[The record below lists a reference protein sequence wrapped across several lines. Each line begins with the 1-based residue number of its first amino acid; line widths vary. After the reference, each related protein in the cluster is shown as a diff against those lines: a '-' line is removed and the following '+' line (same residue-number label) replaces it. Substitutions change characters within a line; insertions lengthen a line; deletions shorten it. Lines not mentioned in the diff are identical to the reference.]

1 MAVFVHLVNMPVLF
15 TSTAFAPRGSMP
27 DWLAAVAGWNPL
39 TLAID
44 LARRGLFQDRSIQT
58 AGWLPPLLILA
69 AVLVAIA
76 CFCVRR
82 YGDEEA

>member
-58 AGWLPPLLILA
+58 ASWLPPLALLA
-69 AVLVAIA
+69 AALVATA
-76 CFCVRR
+76 CLCAFR
-82 YGDEEA
+82 YADQEA